1 MITTTVLIRNFLGEI
16 CEPIVKS
23 KLSRLSNFSSSLK
36 GIFVRVLL
44 AKFLPSSVL
53 NIPLDYMHIV
63 YL

>member
-36 GIFVRVLL
+36 GILVRVSR
-44 AKFLPSSVL
+44 FLPSSVL